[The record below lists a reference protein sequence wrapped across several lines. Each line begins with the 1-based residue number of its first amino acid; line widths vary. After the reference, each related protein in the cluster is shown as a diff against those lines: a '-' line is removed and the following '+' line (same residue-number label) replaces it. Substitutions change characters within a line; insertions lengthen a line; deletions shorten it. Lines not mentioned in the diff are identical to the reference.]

1 MLITPLHIVDYL
13 WVFPMVAIAL
23 VGGLYAWLKAPSTVE
38 REERTD
44 RDGSAD

>member
-1 MLITPLHIVDYL
+1 MITPLHIVDYL

-44 RDGSAD
+44 TDGPAD

>member
-23 VGGLYAWLKAPSTVE
+23 VVGLYAWLKAPSSAG

-44 RDGSAD
+44 RDGSAG